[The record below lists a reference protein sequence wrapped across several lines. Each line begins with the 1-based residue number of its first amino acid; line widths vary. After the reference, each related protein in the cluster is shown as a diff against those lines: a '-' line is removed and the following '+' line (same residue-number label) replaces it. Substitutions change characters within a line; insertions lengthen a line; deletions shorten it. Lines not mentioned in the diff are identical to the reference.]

1 MDIFEK
7 ITIKGKDD
15 VLKALEAMT
24 LTYKK
29 NNTILDKIK
38 GTNII
43 GIIMEGSINITK
55 TDYNGNMTIIE
66 KLEEKDI
73 FGTIFSNISNDE
85 YQIIAKED
93 CKIIIIDYKNILNF
107 QESNFKPY
115 NTFIQNLLKIIS
127 KKIKDKNDRI
137 EILTEKSIRNK
148 LLKYFQ
154 IESKRH
160 GSKNIY
166 LPFTLTELAEYL
178 AIDRCAMQR
187 ELKNLKEDRIIDMDN
202 KKIRI
207 NTF

>member
-154 IESKRH
+154 IESKRN

>member
-1 MDIFEK
+1 MDIFEN

-154 IESKRH
+154 IESKRN

>member
-1 MDIFEK
+1 MDVFEG
-7 ITIKGKDD
+7 ISNKGKEDI
-15 VLKALEAMT
+15 LKVLEAMT
-24 LTYKK
+24 LTYNK
-29 NNTILDKIK
+29 NATVLDKIK
-38 GTNII
+38 SNNII
-43 GIIMEGSINITK
+43 GIIIEGSVNIIK
-55 TDYNGNMTIIE
+55 TDYSGNMTIIE

-107 QESNFKPY
+107 QEASFKAY
-115 NTFIQNLLKIIS
+115 NTFIQNLLRIIS
-127 KKIKDKNDRI
+127 KKIEDKNDRI

-154 IESKRH
+154 ITSKRI
-160 GSKNIY
+160 GSKIIY
-166 LPFTLTELAEYL
+166 LPFTYTELAEYL

-187 ELKNLKEDRIIDMDN
+187 ELKNLKDDRIIDIEN